1 MNVLLTGSS
10 RGLGLAIAKVL
21 LAQGATLFLPVRTVT
36 GDLQSLADECVG
48 RLKFILCDLEDSREL
63 RAILGRDLPAESHP
77 IHALVNNAAMAYD
90 DLVSNMQP
98 ELLEKMFRVNVFA
111 SMELT
116 RLAIRNMLLH
126 RTQGSIVHVS
136 SVCSK
141 TGYKGL
147 AMYGATKGAIEA
159 FSRGVAREWG
169 SHGIRSNCVVPGFME
184 TDMSKGLSDEQKS
197 KIYRRTSLGQAT
209 SASSVAATVAFL
221 VSKDSQSVTGQ
232 DFVVD
237 SGTL

>member
-10 RGLGLAIAKVL
+10 RGLGLEIARVL
-21 LAQGATLFLPVRTVT
+21 LSQGATLFLPVRSVT
-36 GDLQSLADECVG
+36 CDLQSLADEYVC
-48 RLKFILCDLEDSREL
+48 RMKFILCDFEDSREL
-63 RAILGRDLPAESHP
+63 RNVLGRDLPSESHP
-77 IHALVNNAAMAYD
+77 IHALVNNAAKAYD

-98 ELLEKMFRVNVFA
+98 ESLEKMFRVNVFA
-111 SMELT
+111 PMELT
-116 RLAIRNMLLH
+116 RFAIRNMLLH
-126 RTQGSIVHVS
+126 RTKGSIVHVS

-159 FSRGVAREWG
+159 FSRGIAREWG
-169 SHGIRSNCVVPGFME
+169 SQGIRSNCVVPGFME
-184 TDMSKGLSDEQKS
+184 TDMSKGLSNDQKS

-209 SASSVAATVAFL
+209 SLRSVASTVAFL
-221 VSKDSQSVTGQ
+221 VSKDSESVTGQ